1 MGDSGVRGPE
11 AGPPMLQ
18 RTRMPRRLW
27 TRRVKGTPIAYVSS
41 VERRGAPSICDGI
54 IF

>member
-27 TRRVKGTPIAYVSS
+27 TRRVKG
-41 VERRGAPSICDGI
+41 APNHMFLMENSKYFNTDSQN
-54 IF
+54 